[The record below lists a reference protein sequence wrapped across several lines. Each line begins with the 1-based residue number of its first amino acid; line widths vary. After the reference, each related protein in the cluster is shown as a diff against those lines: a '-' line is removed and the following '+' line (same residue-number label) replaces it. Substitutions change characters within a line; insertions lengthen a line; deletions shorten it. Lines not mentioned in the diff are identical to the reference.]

1 MMRATTRRVAVIVT
15 LTALATLGGCRH
27 ADRQATTQ
35 APDRVPFPID
45 SIPITSDAR
54 LDSSDRLLGSFV
66 GEGTSRAIH
75 LLSNDTALIATLYRR
90 YGPPLTRGESVWSR
104 LNRVGT
110 AALLAGDGRTG
121 PIIQE
126 PLAGFAGGHSSVEP
140 LSIVLRGNRCG
151 ALGSLAEIIVGE
163 SHGAGWSVFHGPVL
177 GSFQTRPRTD
187 LADGEVV
194 ERVAAPLPDPALRD
208 SLLARSERAV
218 DSAIGQRLPGELLPL
233 RVLDHTPLEINSLE
247 DIDAAD
253 VVAMWSADD
262 LVSYAVALRVRRV
275 TSQTDT
281 LLVSAVLM
289 WDSAGQNAHTVLRPT
304 ILGLRGG
311 QPTAFSGEW
320 RTMYWRRL
328 EAISGFGSGRD
339 YLWLEQV
346 HPSEPSVVWGVVS
359 PVTNTVV
366 AAARV
371 VGPCDR

>member
-1 MMRATTRRVAVIVT
+1 
-15 LTALATLGGCRH
+15 
-27 ADRQATTQ
+27 
-35 APDRVPFPID
+35 VPFPID

-90 YGPPLTRGESVWSR
+90 YGPPLARGESVWSR
-104 LNRVGT
+104 LGRVGT

-121 PIIQE
+121 PVIQE

-140 LSIVLRGNRCG
+140 LSILLRGNRCG

-163 SHGAGWSVFHGPVL
+163 SQSTGWSVFHGPVL

-187 LADGEVV
+187 LAKGEVV
-194 ERVAAPLPDPALRD
+194 ERLAAPLPEPVLMD

-218 DSAIGQRLPGELLPL
+218 DSAIGQRMPRDLLPL
-233 RVLDHTPLEINSLE
+233 RALDHGPLEINSLE

-253 VVAMWSADD
+253 VVAMWSADGQ
-262 LVSYAVALRVRRV
+262 VRYAVALRVRRA
-275 TSQTDT
+275 TSQADT
-281 LLVSAVLM
+281 LLVSTVLM

-304 ILGLRGG
+304 ILGLREGH
-311 QPTAFSGEW
+311 PTAFGGEW

-328 EAISGFGSGRD
+328 KAISGFGSGRD

-346 HPSEPSVVWGVVS
+346 HPSEHSVIWGVVS

-371 VGPCDR
+371 AGPCDR

>member
-1 MMRATTRRVAVIVT
+1 MIRAITWRPAVVLA
-15 LTALATLGGCRH
+15 LTALATLGGCRE
-27 ADRQATTQ
+27 ADRQATAM
-35 APDRVPFPID
+35 APDRVPFPVD

-54 LDSSDRLLGSFV
+54 LDSSNRLLGSFV

-90 YGPPLTRGESVWSR
+90 YGPPLARGESVWSQ
-104 LNRVGT
+104 LSRVGT
-110 AALLAGDGRTG
+110 TTLLLGDGRTG
-121 PIIQE
+121 PVIQA
-126 PLAGFAGGHSSVEP
+126 PLAGFSGGHSSVEP
-140 LSIVLRGNRCG
+140 LSILLRGNRCG
-151 ALGSLAEIIVGE
+151 PSGTLAEIIVGE
-163 SHGAGWSVFHGPVL
+163 SQGTGWSVFQGPVL
-177 GSFQTRPRTD
+177 GSFQTQPRTD
-187 LADGEVV
+187 LAEGEVV
-194 ERVAAPLPDPALRD
+194 ERLAAPPPLPALLD

-218 DSAIGQRLPGELLPL
+218 DSVIEQRLPGGLLPL
-233 RVLDHTPLEINSLE
+233 RPLGRGPLEINTLA

-253 VVAMWSADD
+253 VVSMWGADD
-262 LVSYAVALRVRRV
+262 RVRYAVALRVRRV
-275 TSQTDT
+275 TSQADT
-281 LLVSAVLM
+281 LLASAVLV
-289 WDSAGQNAHTVLRPT
+289 WDSAGRNAQTVLRPT

-311 QPTAFSGEW
+311 QPRAFGGEW

-346 HPSEPSVVWGVVS
+346 HPTTHSVIWGVIA

>member
-1 MMRATTRRVAVIVT
+1 MIWAITRRPAIIVT
-15 LTALATLGGCRH
+15 LTALATLGGCRQ
-27 ADRQATTQ
+27 ADRQATTL
-35 APDRVPFPID
+35 APDRVPFPLD

-75 LLSNDTALIATLYRR
+75 LLSNDTVLIATLYRR
-90 YGPPLTRGESVWSR
+90 YGPPLARGESVWSR
-104 LNRVGT
+104 LGRVGT
-110 AALLAGDGRTG
+110 APLLAGDGRTG
-121 PIIQE
+121 PVIQE

-140 LSIVLRGNRCG
+140 LSILLRGNRCG

-163 SHGAGWSVFHGPVL
+163 SQGAGWSVFHGPVL

-187 LADGEVV
+187 LAEGEVV
-194 ERVAAPLPDPALRD
+194 ERMTAPLPEPALMD

-218 DSAIGQRLPGELLPL
+218 DSAIGQRMPGNLLPL
-233 RVLDHTPLEINSLE
+233 RPLDHSPLEINSLE
-247 DIDAAD
+247 DINAAD
-253 VVAMWSADD
+253 VVAMWGTDD
-262 LVSYAVALRVRRV
+262 QVRYAVALRVRRV
-275 TSQTDT
+275 TPQADT
-281 LLVSAVLM
+281 LLASAVLM
-289 WDSAGQNAHTVLRPT
+289 WDSAGRNA
-304 ILGLRGG
+304 RGT
-311 QPTAFSGEW
+311 PTAFDGEW

-346 HPSEPSVVWGVVS
+346 HPSEHSVIWGVVS